1 MFKTFMAPTFYFPQQ
16 DEISNGAAYNNN
28 IIMRRLGWYGDLE
41 FSSSIS
47 PSLPL
52 LCGLCSG
59 QSWGAFGLLVPLSIS
74 CLKFVELLVCAV
86 LVIYHQGDRIGVFL
100 LDLLSA
106 VSGGAEVFG
115 SGGLELLWCSILA
128 LQRSGLIA
136 VGWSGL
142 SANWCCLSCC
152 WSFDFL
158 PRSYF
163 IWVFLVALFGFWCF
177 FRIGRS
183 KLAVCD
189 FSGSGIFSGLLWEP
203 ICGSDSVY

>member
-1 MFKTFMAPTFYFPQQ
+1 
-16 DEISNGAAYNNN
+16 
-28 IIMRRLGWYGDLE
+28 MRRLGWYGDLE

-74 CLKFVELLVCAV
+74 CLKLVELLVCAV
-86 LVIYHQGDRIGVFL
+86 LVICYQGDRIGVFL
-100 LDLLSA
+100 LDLLPA

-142 SANWCCLSCC
+142 SAIWCCLSCC
-152 WSFDFL
+152 WSFDFFTQIL
-158 PRSYF
+158 FYLG
-163 IWVFLVALFGFWCF
+163 VFGGFV
-177 FRIGRS
+177 RVLIGRS

-189 FSGSGIFSGLLWEP
+189 FSGSGIFSALLWEP
-203 ICGSDSVY
+203 LCGSDSVY